1 MQGGNK
7 ILDDFA
13 RMMTDAAGMAQ
24 GVKREAEGVFKSQ
37 FERMIRDMDLVTREE
52 FEAVRDMAVKA
63 REENDALLIRLEA
76 LEAKLAQH
84 AGEYAIW
91 LCYRAIGF
99 VRDRVKIKKSV
110 IGCGHCFEVIVH
122 GARIHECP
130 SRSVSM

>member
-63 REENDALLIRLEA
+63 REENGALLARLEA
-76 LEAKLAQH
+76 LEAKLPQAS
-84 AGEYAIW
+84 GE
-91 LCYRAIGF
+91 
-99 VRDRVKIKKSV
+99 
-110 IGCGHCFEVIVH
+110 
-122 GARIHECP
+122 
-130 SRSVSM
+130 

>member
-1 MQGGNK
+1 MQTGSGETIMQGGNK

-63 REENDALLIRLEA
+63 REENDALLARLEA
-76 LEAKLAQH
+76 LEARRPQAS
-84 AGEYAIW
+84 GE
-91 LCYRAIGF
+91 
-99 VRDRVKIKKSV
+99 
-110 IGCGHCFEVIVH
+110 
-122 GARIHECP
+122 
-130 SRSVSM
+130 

>member
-1 MQGGNK
+1 MVMQGGNK

-84 AGEYAIW
+84 AGE
-91 LCYRAIGF
+91 
-99 VRDRVKIKKSV
+99 
-110 IGCGHCFEVIVH
+110 
-122 GARIHECP
+122 
-130 SRSVSM
+130 

>member
-63 REENDALLIRLEA
+63 REENDALSARLEA
-76 LEAKLAQH
+76 LEARLAQ
-84 AGEYAIW
+84 ASGE
-91 LCYRAIGF
+91 
-99 VRDRVKIKKSV
+99 
-110 IGCGHCFEVIVH
+110 
-122 GARIHECP
+122 
-130 SRSVSM
+130 

>member
-1 MQGGNK
+1 MQTGSGETIMQGGNK

-63 REENDALLIRLEA
+63 REENDALLARLEA
-76 LEAKLAQH
+76 LEARLPQAS
-84 AGEYAIW
+84 GE
-91 LCYRAIGF
+91 
-99 VRDRVKIKKSV
+99 
-110 IGCGHCFEVIVH
+110 
-122 GARIHECP
+122 
-130 SRSVSM
+130 

>member
-63 REENDALLIRLEA
+63 REENDALSARLEA
-76 LEAKLAQH
+76 LEARLPQA
-84 AGEYAIW
+84 AGE
-91 LCYRAIGF
+91 
-99 VRDRVKIKKSV
+99 
-110 IGCGHCFEVIVH
+110 
-122 GARIHECP
+122 
-130 SRSVSM
+130 

>member
-63 REENDALLIRLEA
+63 REENDALLARLEA
-76 LEAKLAQH
+76 LEARLPQAS
-84 AGEYAIW
+84 GE
-91 LCYRAIGF
+91 
-99 VRDRVKIKKSV
+99 
-110 IGCGHCFEVIVH
+110 
-122 GARIHECP
+122 
-130 SRSVSM
+130 

>member
-63 REENDALLIRLEA
+63 REENDALLARHEA
-76 LEAKLAQH
+76 LEAKLPQAS
-84 AGEYAIW
+84 GE
-91 LCYRAIGF
+91 
-99 VRDRVKIKKSV
+99 
-110 IGCGHCFEVIVH
+110 
-122 GARIHECP
+122 
-130 SRSVSM
+130 

>member
-24 GVKREAEGVFKSQ
+24 GVKREAEGVFKSR

-63 REENDALLIRLEA
+63 REENDALSARLEA
-76 LEAKLAQH
+76 LEARLAQ
-84 AGEYAIW
+84 ASGE
-91 LCYRAIGF
+91 
-99 VRDRVKIKKSV
+99 
-110 IGCGHCFEVIVH
+110 
-122 GARIHECP
+122 
-130 SRSVSM
+130 

>member
-84 AGEYAIW
+84 AGE
-91 LCYRAIGF
+91 
-99 VRDRVKIKKSV
+99 
-110 IGCGHCFEVIVH
+110 
-122 GARIHECP
+122 
-130 SRSVSM
+130 